1 MKKILALIFLL
12 FYVFVWTRQEGKDQ
26 WNDFHL
32 TPSLPAPVLQAVS
45 GYSHNLAGFFLFVK
59 VSVFAG
65 GTLKGVKDTSYAD
78 TLAQNMDVVTRLYP
92 DFTDPY
98 HYTQSFLAPIGSDYT
113 AKANEILDR
122 IIAQNKPDLWFFSF
136 FKGFNLYFYL
146 EKNKEAAEV
155 FAGMAEREEGPGYL
169 GRLASILMAR
179 DGELIAGRNMVQAM
193 YNNET
198 DEALKERYRV
208 SRDNYDKALL
218 VQDAIRRYEQIEG
231 NSPEKLVELVPKY
244 LASLPQLEE
253 NFKLSW
259 EPPVL
264 KIKRPLMPGRD

>member
-1 MKKILALIFLL
+1 MKKILALVFVLL
-12 FYVFVWTRQEGKDQ
+12 YVFVWTRQEGKDQ

-98 HYTQSFLAPIGSDYT
+98 HYTQSFLAPIGPEYT
-113 AKANEILDR
+113 IKANEILDR
-122 IIAQNKPDLWFFSF
+122 IIAKNDPNLWFFPF

-155 FAGMAEREEGPGYL
+155 FADMAEKGIGPEHM
-169 GRLASILMAR
+169 GRLAAILLAR

-198 DEALKERYRV
+198 DEVLKERYRA

-218 VQDAIRRYEQIEG
+218 VQDAIRRYEANEG
-231 NSPEKLVELVPKY
+231 ETPEKLEELVPKY
-244 LASLPQLEE
+244 LVSLPELEE

-259 EPPVL
+259 EPPAL